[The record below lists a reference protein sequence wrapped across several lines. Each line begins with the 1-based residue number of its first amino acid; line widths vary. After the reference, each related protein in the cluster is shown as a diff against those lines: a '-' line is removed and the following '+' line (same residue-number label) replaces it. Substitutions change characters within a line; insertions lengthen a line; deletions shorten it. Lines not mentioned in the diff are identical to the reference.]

1 MISLQQLYKLAA
13 RTSVASDMLYH
24 YSWCKATNL
33 SDSQRLVLT
42 SMKFRLM
49 AVLGVFERKGYGDT
63 HPVPADTLS
72 YVYFLG
78 FWQEDRLAS
87 IRNTLKVI
95 NIALR
100 GIWPVDRNQFQ
111 QAIRYLEDVSLYAWK
126 NETLRIAH
134 KSDQQNLL
142 QMLDIFPK

>member
-1 MISLQQLYKLAA
+1 
-13 RTSVASDMLYH
+13 
-24 YSWCKATNL
+24 
-33 SDSQRLVLT
+33 
-42 SMKFRLM
+42 M